1 MCDDTGE
8 VCPKLCIT
16 NRQLLTGTQADTPAV
31 RSAFLTRLEEIA
43 RGHLADGVI
52 LREKD
57 LSAQQYA
64 SLARAAYEICRRY
77 ELPLILH
84 RFSAV
89 AAEFAPP
96 LPVHLSMPDFLT
108 WREQNPS
115 GNPIPAVGVS
125 THTVDE
131 AVAAQRLGA
140 AYITA
145 SHIFPTACKPGLPP
159 RGLEYLRAVCS
170 AVTIPVFALGGIHP
184 AQIASCMEVGAT
196 GVCMMSEYY
205 GPEFPMGR

>member
-1 MCDDTGE
+1 MCNGA
-8 VCPKLCIT
+8 CPKLCIT
-16 NRQLLTGTQADTPAV
+16 NRQLLTGTREDTPEV
-31 RSAFLTRLEEIA
+31 RAACLERLEEIA

-64 SLARAAYEICRRY
+64 SLAQAAYEICRRY

-96 LPVHLSMPDFLT
+96 LPVHLSMPDFLA

-115 GNPIPAVGVS
+115 GNAVGVS

-131 AVAAQRLGA
+131 AVEAQRLGA

-145 SHIFPTACKPGLPP
+145 SHIFTTACKPGLPP

-205 GPEFPMGR
+205 GPEFSLGR

>member
-1 MCDDTGE
+1 MSMCDGA
-8 VCPKLCIT
+8 CPKLCIT
-16 NRQLLTGTQADTPAV
+16 NRQLLTGTREDTPEV
-31 RSAFLTRLEEIA
+31 RAAFLARLEEIA
-43 RGHLADGVI
+43 QGHLADGVI

-64 SLARAAYEICRRY
+64 SLARAAYEICHRY

-96 LPVHLSMPDFLT
+96 LPVHLSMPDFLA
-108 WREQNPS
+108 WRGQNPS

-131 AVAAQRLGA
+131 ALTAQRLGA

-145 SHIFPTACKPGLPP
+145 SHIFPTTCKPGLPP

-170 AVTIPVFALGGIHP
+170 AVTIPVFALGGIHT
-184 AQIASCMEVGAT
+184 AQIASCMEVGAA

-205 GPEFPMGR
+205 GPEFQLGR